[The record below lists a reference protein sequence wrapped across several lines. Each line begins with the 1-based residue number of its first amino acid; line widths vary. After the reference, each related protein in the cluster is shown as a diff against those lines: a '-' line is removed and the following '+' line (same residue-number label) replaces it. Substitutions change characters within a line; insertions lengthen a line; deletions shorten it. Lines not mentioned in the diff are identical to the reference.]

1 MSVTIELPAAA
12 QARLEAEAARRGI
25 TLEQL
30 IAQLADQLPAEDPLD
45 AFIGCGNRKCTH
57 RYYAAMRA
65 AIAQSELQLAKG
77 ILGQGEIKITHG

>member
-30 IAQLADQLPAEDPLD
+30 IAQLADQLPATTPPGAGSLEEFFGSGDSGDPEWASRDIHELRHD
-45 AFIGCGNRKCTH
+45 L
-57 RYYAAMRA
+57 
-65 AIAQSELQLAKG
+65 AQRQL
-77 ILGQGEIKITHG
+77 GEPA